1 MLTERAFES
10 FKEFIETHIAYAK
23 VEYGGVLHKAKI
35 ESRERLKDGRVA
47 LSISRKCRGPQR
59 LQKYSCMILL
69 ISCGQKRPKQ
79 ST

>member
-35 ESRERLKDGRVA
+35 ESRERLKDGRV
-47 LSISRKCRGPQR
+47 
-59 LQKYSCMILL
+59 MW
-69 ISCGQKRPKQ
+69 